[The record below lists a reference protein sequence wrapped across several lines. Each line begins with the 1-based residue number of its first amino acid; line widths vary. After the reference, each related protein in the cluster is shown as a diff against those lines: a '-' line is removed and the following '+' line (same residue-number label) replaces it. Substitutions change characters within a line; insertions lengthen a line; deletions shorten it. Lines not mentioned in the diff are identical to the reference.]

1 MAKSTPF
8 YQRLTRA
15 RSGIGTYSSLW
26 LGPDHLLLVTSS
38 GYSESYQ
45 RFYFRD
51 IQCLVA
57 ADSIRFAVLNAV
69 FGCLLLFSGIPTIIY
84 LARNGSFSPWAIV
97 LMVPVLFLLFW
108 NLFLGRTC
116 NVTLMSGVQS
126 VRLPPLSRFRRTRK
140 VFARLVPLIE
150 AAQAALT
157 PPTLPPQ
164 PTPAASAAPARAAM
178 PAVPV
183 AEPVGAAS
191 LSDSDQSARSS
202 PSEPQGLPAPAAPAA
217 PPLPP
222 AAPAAQ

>member
-1 MAKSTPF
+1 MAKSARF

-57 ADSIRFAVLNAV
+57 ADSIRFTVLNAV
-69 FGCLLLFSGIPTIIY
+69 FGGLLLFSSIPTIIY
-84 LARNGSFSPWAIV
+84 LARDGKLSPWALL
-97 LMVPVLFLLFW
+97 LMVPVLLLLLW
-108 NLFLGRTC
+108 NLLLGRTC
-116 NVTLMSGVQS
+116 NVTLLSGVQS

-150 AAQAALT
+150 ASQAALT

-164 PTPAASAAPARAAM
+164 SAPDTLSASAHTALPAA
-178 PAVPV
+178 PV
-183 AEPVGAAS
+183 AEPAAAS
-191 LSDSDQSARSS
+191 ALTEAAPEARSA
-202 PSEPQGLPAPAAPAA
+202 PPDQAEPAAPAT
-217 PPLPP
+217 PT
-222 AAPAAQ
+222 AQ

>member
-1 MAKSTPF
+1 MAKPARF

-15 RSGIGTYSSLW
+15 RSGIGTYTSLW

-57 ADSIRFAVLNAV
+57 ADSVRFAVLNAV
-69 FGCLLLFSGIPTIIY
+69 FGCLLLFSGIPAIIY
-84 LARNGSFSPWAIV
+84 LARDGSLSPWALV
-97 LMVPVLFLLFW
+97 LMVPVLLLLLW

-116 NVTLMSGVQS
+116 NVTLLSGVQS

-140 VFARLVPLIE
+140 AFARLVPLIE
-150 AAQAALT
+150 AAQATLT
-157 PPTLPPQ
+157 PLP
-164 PTPAASAAPARAAM
+164 
-178 PAVPV
+178 
-183 AEPVGAAS
+183 
-191 LSDSDQSARSS
+191 
-202 PSEPQGLPAPAAPAA
+202 

-222 AAPAAQ
+222 AAQ